1 MNTNNITYAFNN
13 ISKTFS
19 DIANEIRTSL
29 KLSQP
34 YTYSD
39 LAPTLE
45 SNFNYV
51 SEWYNII
58 NKTIS
63 EFDAAKLNI
72 SIYSLWSH
80 AFVNCKELTSVNLPG
95 TLIIG
100 SCAFYTCTALSSIS
114 LPNVTTIG
122 HSAFRSCTNLSSI
135 DLPNVTTIGAFVFA
149 NCIKL
154 MSIYLLGSSV
164 CYMSGRTNTYQT
176 ASASNVF
183 SNTPI
188 LDSTLT
194 GSFGSIYVPSS
205 LVSEY
210 RNNWNL
216 AFTVR
221 FVGV

>member
-95 TLIIG
+95 TLVIG

-114 LPNVTTIG
+114 LPNVTSIMNY
-122 HSAFRSCTNLSSI
+122 AFYDCTR
-135 DLPNVTTIGAFVFA
+135 
-149 NCIKL
+149 L